1 MGKWSD
7 GVTALRRTEGDGERG
22 TAVKKCDETAAVRA
36 AAGNAAADSGPGL
49 GQMGWGGGNGGV
61 GERKWGG
68 CRVTADPD
76 HSTGGP
82 PPARGV
88 LSPGVPPVPRW
99 AVGQSTGSSAM
110 GQGML

>member
-49 GQMGWGGGNGGV
+49 GQMGWGGGTVGLGKGSGGV
-61 GERKWGG
+61 AGLQRIQT
-68 CRVTADPD
+68 TA
-76 HSTGGP
+76 GGP

-88 LSPGVPPVPRW
+88 LSPGVPPLPRW